1 MSVYKRNKFG
11 KIVKNNKEKG
21 VWWYDFQIN
30 HRRYKGSIKSAANR
44 KQAEQHEAKMRLEVH
59 EGRYGKPSHT
69 TTFEKFVNDVYLR
82 WSRQHKRSFK
92 CDEHHAKVLCSHF
105 KGKLIREITSA
116 DVENYK
122 LTRKEQ
128 ITQRSTQRSG
138 SSVNRERALLSMVF
152 SIAITHGYCESN
164 PCKGVKRFKEDGG
177 RKRVL
182 SRDEEKLLME
192 MLMVRQPDLRPI
204 AIIALGTG
212 MRRGEIMG
220 LNWKDIDFEKGL
232 IYLHAGKTKSG
243 KARVA
248 PMNSD
253 VRATLFELREV
264 KSEGQI
270 FPFNADSV
278 SYRFSILCDKLGM
291 PDVTLHTLRH
301 TFDTRLIERNVNPFV
316 VKELMGHATLAQT
329 SHYSHVSVM
338 EMQQAVKT
346 LEAQSGFAQSASF
359 AQTGNCLH
367 KSR

>member
-21 VWWYDFQIN
+21 IWWYDFQIN
-30 HRRYKGSIKSAANR
+30 NHRYKGSIKTAANR

-82 WSRQHKRSFK
+82 WSRQHKRSYQ
-92 CDEHHAKVLCSHF
+92 CDVHHAKILCAHF
-105 KGKLIREITSA
+105 KGKLLREITSA

-122 LTRKEQ
+122 LFRKEQ
-128 ITQRSTQRSG
+128 ITQRGTQRSG
-138 SSVNRERALLSMVF
+138 SSVNRERALLSMIF
-152 SIAITHGYCESN
+152 SIAIAHGYCESN
-164 PCKGVKRFKEDGG
+164 PCKGIKRFKEDGG

-192 MLMVRQPDLRPI
+192 MLAVRQPDLRPI

-212 MRRGEIMG
+212 MRRGEIIG
-220 LNWKDIDFEKGL
+220 LDWKDVDFEKGL

-243 KARVA
+243 KARIA
-248 PMNSD
+248 PMKSD
-253 VRATLFELREV
+253 VRAALLELCKE
-264 KSEGQI
+264 KNEGQI
-270 FPFNADSV
+270 FSVNADSV
-278 SYRFSILCDKLGM
+278 SDRFARLCDQLEM

-329 SHYSHVSVM
+329 NHYSHVSIVDL
-338 EMQQAVKT
+338 QQAVKT
-346 LEAQSGFAQSASF
+346 LEV
-359 AQTGNCLH
+359 
-367 KSR
+367 